1 MEACVQELFV
11 RVRRVGL
18 MVAGAGSGVLGL
30 VVAWATVQP
39 GVIGSVET
47 AGLVAIFG
55 LLVLPTVVYVAWAVD
70 SKAAVRAKARER
82 TRLAFEAEERA
93 RAARDGGMLGHASTA
108 GFTGNI
114 HAGITSGVSSGMT
127 SGVAAAGAAAGA
139 AVVMHASEPRRAPG
153 RRAPARAGAI
163 SEA

>member
-127 SGVAAAGAAAGA
+127 SGVAAAGAA
-139 AVVMHASEPRRAPG
+139 VVMHTSEPRRAPG

>member
-55 LLVLPTVVYVAWAVD
+55 LLVLPTVVYVAWAID
-70 SKAAVRAKARER
+70 SKAAVRARARER
-82 TRLAFEAEERA
+82 TRLALEAEL
-93 RAARDGGMLGHASTA
+93 RAAGGRDGGEVGARSALGMA
-108 GFTGNI
+108 GDVG
-114 HAGITSGVSSGMT
+114 GGVGG
-127 SGVAAAGAAAGA
+127 GVAAGVGMAGA
-139 AVVMHASEPRRAPG
+139 AVVMHASEPRRAPS
-153 RRAPARAGAI
+153 RRAPTRAGAV